1 MTTMSWIL
9 MVIRGAEFGGYRDKI
24 NTTHRSQ
31 SYTMNHWGR
40 IALDILTLGGEWS
53 PPLSLGL
60 VPRPQ
65 LLTRINS
72 LVSQLGLVHAFATM

>member
-1 MTTMSWIL
+1 

-24 NTTHRSQ
+24 NMTHRSQ
-31 SYTMNHWGR
+31 SYRMNHWGR
-40 IALDILTLGGEWS
+40 ITLDILTLGESGALPS
-53 PPLSLGL
+53 SLGL

-65 LLTRINS
+65 LLTRING